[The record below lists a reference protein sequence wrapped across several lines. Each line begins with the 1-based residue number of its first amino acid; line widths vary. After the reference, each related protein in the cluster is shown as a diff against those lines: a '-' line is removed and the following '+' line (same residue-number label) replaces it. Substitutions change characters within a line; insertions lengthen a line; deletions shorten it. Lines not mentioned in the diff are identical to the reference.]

1 MAFTGKES
9 DAYFADGE
17 PKFPFVGRIIE
28 AYYTSPN
35 LDNVCVI
42 YNYEVPDDGVHT
54 AADGET
60 PNGGEMAAGVYNIGI
75 EEGGARLAALLEEF
89 SYEAIDECTR
99 NKNENARQEF
109 RDAFHRYATQNNMY
123 GHGLDAGS
131 NQDESQGSLN
141 IIFEF
146 DPEDNDHK
154 EVLFKMKLKMFEQ
167 DAVKNSKKRKAKTE
181 IRKAETPVEAIKA
194 YASFF

>member
-1 MAFTGKES
+1 MTFTGKES
-9 DAYFADGE
+9 AAYFADGE
-17 PKFPFVGRIIE
+17 PKFPFGGKIIE
-28 AYYTSPN
+28 AYYTSPE
-35 LDNVCVI
+35 LDNILII

-54 AADGET
+54 AADGVT
-60 PNGGEMAAGVYNIGI
+60 PNGGEIVATEYNISV
-75 EEGGARLAALLEEF
+75 EEGGDRLAALLEEF

-99 NKNENARQEF
+99 NRNENHRQEF

-123 GHGLDAGS
+123 GHGLDAGQ

-141 IIFEF
+141 IIFDF
-146 DPEDNDHK
+146 DSENTEHK

-167 DAVKNSKKRKAKTE
+167 DVVKNSKKRKAKTE
-181 IRKAETPVEAIKA
+181 IRKAETPLEAIKA

>member
-9 DAYFADGE
+9 AAYFADGE
-17 PKFPFVGRIIE
+17 PQVPCCGRIIE
-28 AYYTSPN
+28 AYYTSAA
-35 LDNVCVI
+35 LDNICVVH
-42 YNYEVPDDGVHT
+42 NYEVPDDGHHT
-54 AADGET
+54 AADGVT
-60 PNGGEMAAGVYNIGI
+60 PNGGEMAATVYNISVA
-75 EEGGARLAALLEEF
+75 ENDERLAALLEEF

-99 NKNENARQEF
+99 NKNENTRQEF

-123 GHGLDAGS
+123 GHGLDSGQ

-141 IIFEF
+141 IVFDF
-146 DPEDNDHK
+146 DPENTEHK